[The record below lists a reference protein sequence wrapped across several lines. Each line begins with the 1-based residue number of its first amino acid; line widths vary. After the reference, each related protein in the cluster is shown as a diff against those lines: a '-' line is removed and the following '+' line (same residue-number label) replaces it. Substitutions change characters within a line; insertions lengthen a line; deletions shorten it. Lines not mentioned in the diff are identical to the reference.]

1 MSSIVLDLEQ
11 IRTDTWGLAMVCL
24 ETIMLAEAHDGI
36 GAFPDT
42 QTLDSL
48 SEKMHVP
55 RSAVVQ
61 IHGMVGTV
69 TRFCREV
76 ISFADASPKA
86 HCQP

>member
-11 IRTDTWGLAMVCL
+11 IRTDIYGVTMVCL
-24 ETIMLAEAHDGI
+24 EATMLKQAHDGI
-36 GAFPDT
+36 GPYLGQTEPPD
-42 QTLDSL
+42 
-48 SEKMHVP
+48 SEEIHVP

-69 TRFCREV
+69 TRICREV
-76 ISFADASPKA
+76 

>member
-11 IRTDTWGLAMVCL
+11 IRTDSYGLTMTLLDV
-24 ETIMLAEAHDGI
+24 TMLNEAHNGI
-36 GAFPDT
+36 GAFPEV
-42 QTLDSL
+42 QTP
-48 SEKMHVP
+48 EEMHVP

-76 ISFADASPKA
+76 ISFAHASPKA

>member
-11 IRTDTWGLAMVCL
+11 IRTDSYGLAMVCL
-24 ETIMLAEAHDGI
+24 DAIMLDEAHNGI

-42 QTLDSL
+42 QTP
-48 SEKMHVP
+48 EEMHVP

-76 ISFADASPKA
+76 ISFAHASPKA

>member
-11 IRTDTWGLAMVCL
+11 IRTDSYGITMTCL
-24 ETIMLAEAHDGI
+24 DTIMLDEAHTGI
-36 GAFPDT
+36 GACEA
-42 QTLDSL
+42 QTA
-48 SEKMHVP
+48 EEMHVP

-76 ISFADASPKA
+76 ISFAHASPKA